1 MLLKYCISAAAARER
16 KPRRVQGVLLMNEF
30 VLSPSFAF
38 TKTIRV
44 ALLEVLAD
52 EHSIVTMGNFS
63 SI

>member
-1 MLLKYCISAAAARER
+1 
-16 KPRRVQGVLLMNEF
+16 MNEF
-30 VLSPSFAF
+30 VLSPFLAF

-52 EHSIVTMGNFS
+52 EHSIVTMGNFI

>member
-1 MLLKYCISAAAARER
+1 
-16 KPRRVQGVLLMNEF
+16 MNEF
-30 VLSPSFAF
+30 VPSPFLAF

-52 EHSIVTMGNFS
+52 EHSIVTTGNFI